1 MYNFVFFIIES
12 RKKITGKRMMKLR
25 ILQLHSNFI
34 EYKVIEKEVAIA
46 EECEKKE
53 QRLEELA
60 VLFTCI
66 EEGDDEAVARR
77 AVEETKSSLEKLK
90 VNRILIYPYAHLSNI
105 LAGPADA
112 LRVVKAMERS
122 AKEMGI
128 ETYRTPFGWCKQF
141 SISIKGHPLA
151 EQFRMISP
159 GEVEEGETISEA
171 LRAEEKLKSSWF
183 ILQTDGKL
191 VPVEEFDFSKH
202 ENLEKFVRYETAK
215 VRAVQQ
221 IPPHVKL
228 MKKLEIADY
237 EPGSDPGNFRW
248 YPKGSLI
255 KSLLEQFVTQ
265 KVIEYGAMEVETPV
279 MYDLQHPSMANYL
292 ERFPARQYVLKSDKK
307 DFFLRFSACFGQFL
321 IAHDAQFSYRQLP
334 LRIYELTK
342 YSFRREKSGELV
354 GLRRLRAFTMPDC
367 HALCADLD
375 QAKQEFLARF
385 KLSMEVLEEGLE
397 LNREDYEL
405 AIRFTKDFY
414 EENRDFILSLAKLI
428 DKPALIEMWK
438 GRFFYFALKWEFNYV
453 DNLEKASALS
463 TDQIDVE
470 NAERYGI
477 TYIDEK
483 GEKRY
488 PLILHCCPSGAIERC
503 VYAMLEK
510 AYREQQKGNVPILP
524 LWLSPT
530 QVRII
535 PVSERFAKDAEKIM
549 DEIENHHIRVDL
561 DDRTITMQKKVR
573 EAETGWVNYVLV
585 IGQREITSGTLPVR
599 DRKAR
604 KIRKMQLQELIDEV
618 KEKTRG
624 KPFKPSTLPKSLSKR
639 PQFSF

>member
-1 MYNFVFFIIES
+1 M
-12 RKKITGKRMMKLR
+12 R

-34 EYKVIEKEVAIA
+34 EYEVIKKEVAIA
-46 EECEKKE
+46 EECEKKK

-60 VLFTCI
+60 VLFTCV
-66 EEGDDEAVARR
+66 EEGDDETVARK
-77 AVEETKSSLEKLK
+77 AIEETKSSLEKLK
-90 VNRILIYPYAHLSNI
+90 VNRILIYPYAHLSNV
-105 LAGPADA
+105 LAKPADA
-112 LRVVKAMERS
+112 LKVIKAMERR

-128 ETYRTPFGWCKQF
+128 ETYRTPFGWNKQF
-141 SISIKGHPLA
+141 TISIKGHPLA

-159 GEVEEGETISEA
+159 GEVEEREVVPEA
-171 LRAEEKLKSSWF
+171 LKAEEKLKSSWF

-191 VPVEEFDFSKH
+191 VPVEEFDFAKH
-202 ENLEKFVRYETAK
+202 ENLEKFARYEIEK

-237 EPGSDPGNFRW
+237 EPGSDLGNFRW

-265 KVIEYGAMEVETPV
+265 KVIEYGGMEVETPV
-279 MYDLQHPSMANYL
+279 MYDLHHPSMANYI
-292 ERFPARQYVLKSDKK
+292 ERFPARQYVIKSDKK

-321 IAHDAQFSYRQLP
+321 MVHDAQFSYRQLP
-334 LRIYELTK
+334 LRIYELTR
-342 YSFRREKSGELV
+342 YSFRREKSGELA

-375 QAKQEFLARF
+375 QAKQEFLVRF

-397 LNREDYEL
+397 LDKKEDYEL
-405 AIRFTKDFY
+405 AIRFTRDFY
-414 EENRDFILSLAKLI
+414 EENKDFILSLAKLF
-428 DKPALIEMWK
+428 DKPALIEMWE
-438 GRFFYFALKWEFNYV
+438 GRFFYFTLKWEFNFV
-453 DNLEKASALS
+453 DNLDKASAMS
-463 TDQIDVE
+463 TDQIDIE
-470 NAERYGI
+470 NAERYGV

-524 LWLSPT
+524 LWLSPI

-535 PVSERFAKDAEKIM
+535 PVSERFTEEAEKVM
-549 DEIENHHIRVDL
+549 KEIESHHIRVDL
-561 DDRTITMQKKVR
+561 DDRPITMQKKVR
-573 EAETGWVNYVLV
+573 EAETEWINYVVV
-585 IGQREITSGTLPVR
+585 IGQKEISSGMLPVR
-599 DRKAR
+599 DRKAGE
-604 KIRKMQLQELIDEV
+604 IRKMQLQELIDEI
-618 KEKTRG
+618 KEKTGG
-624 KPFKPSTLPKSLSKR
+624 KPFKPSTLPKLLSKR

>member
-1 MYNFVFFIIES
+1 V
-12 RKKITGKRMMKLR
+12 KLR

-34 EYKVIEKEVAIA
+34 EYEVIKKEVAIA
-46 EECEKKE
+46 EECEKKK

-60 VLFTCI
+60 VLFTSV
-66 EEGDDEAVARR
+66 EEGDDETVARK
-77 AVEETKSSLEKLK
+77 AIEETKSFLEKLK

-105 LAGPADA
+105 LAKPADA
-112 LRVVKAMERS
+112 LKVIKAMERS
-122 AKEMGI
+122 AKEMEI
-128 ETYRTPFGWCKQF
+128 ETYRTPFGWNKQF
-141 SISIKGHPLA
+141 TISIKGHPLA

-159 GEVEEGETISEA
+159 SEVKEEEIIPEA
-171 LRAEEKLKSSWF
+171 LRAEEKLKSAWF
-183 ILQTDGKL
+183 ILQIDGTL
-191 VPVEEFDFSKH
+191 VPAEEFDFAKH
-202 ENLEKFVRYETAK
+202 ENLEKFARYEMEK

-237 EPGSDPGNFRW
+237 EPGSDQGNFRW

-265 KVIEYGAMEVETPV
+265 KVVEYGAMEVETPV
-279 MYDLQHPSMANYL
+279 MYDLHHPSMANYL

-321 IAHDAQFSYRQLP
+321 MAHDAQFSYRQLP
-334 LRIYELTK
+334 LKIYELTR
-342 YSFRREKSGELV
+342 YSFRREKSGELT

-375 QAKQEFLARF
+375 QAKQEFLVRF

-397 LNREDYEL
+397 LDKKEDYEL
-405 AIRFTKDFY
+405 AIRFTRDFY
-414 EENRDFILSLAKLI
+414 EENKDFILSLVKLFG
-428 DKPALIEMWK
+428 KPALIEMWE
-438 GRFFYFALKWEFNYV
+438 GRFFYFALKWEFNFV
-453 DNLEKASALS
+453 DNLDKASAMS
-463 TDQIDVE
+463 TDQIDIE

-477 TYIDEK
+477 IYIDEK

-510 AYREQQKGNVPILP
+510 AYREQQKGNVPMLP

-535 PVSERFAKDAEKIM
+535 PVSEIFTEEAEKIM
-549 DEIENHHIRVDL
+549 NEIEGHHIRVDL
-561 DDRTITMQKKVR
+561 DDRPLTMQKKVR
-573 EAETGWVNYVLV
+573 EAETEWINYVVV
-585 IGQREITSGTLPVR
+585 IGQKEISSGVLAIR
-599 DRKAR
+599 DRKVG
-604 KIRKMQLQELIDEV
+604 KIRKMQLQELIDEIR
-618 KEKTRG
+618 KRTRG
-624 KPFKPSTLPKSLSKR
+624 KPFKPLTLPKFLSKR